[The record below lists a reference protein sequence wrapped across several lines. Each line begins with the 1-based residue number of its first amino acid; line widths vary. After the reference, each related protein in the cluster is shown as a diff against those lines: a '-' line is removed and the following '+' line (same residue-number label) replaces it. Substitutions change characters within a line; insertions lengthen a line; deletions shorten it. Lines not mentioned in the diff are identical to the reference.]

1 MKYRIKEIFFT
12 QQGEGKNTGK
22 DFIFV
27 RFSGCNLWSGQ
38 EKHRASAICKFCD
51 TDFYGT
57 DGINGGKYQVK
68 ELIEKIKSL
77 WISADSK
84 IRVVLTGG
92 EPLLQVDKALI
103 SALKKENIYIAV
115 ETNGT
120 LEAPDGIDWICMSP
134 KANTEIKL
142 RKGSEVKVVYPQ
154 KNLNPDNFNVLDFK
168 NFYIQPMDSENYED
182 NVSQSV
188 KYCMQNPNWKLS
200 LQTHKILGIR

>member
-1 MKYRIKEIFFT
+1 MTYRIKEIFFT

-27 RFSGCNLWSGQ
+27 RFSGCNLWSGK
-38 EKHRASAICKFCD
+38 EKNRASAICSFCD

-57 DGINGGKYQVK
+57 DGINGGKYLAK
-68 ELIEKIKSL
+68 DLIEKIKSL
-77 WISADSK
+77 WISADNQ

-92 EPLLQVDKALI
+92 EPLLQVDKGLI

>member
-57 DGINGGKYQVK
+57 DGINGGKYQAK

-77 WISADSK
+77 WISVDSQ

-92 EPLLQVDKALI
+92 EPLLQVDKGLI

-120 LEAPDGIDWICMSP
+120 LDAPDGIDWICMSP

-188 KYCMQNPNWKLS
+188 KFCMQNPNWKLS

>member
-57 DGINGGKYQVK
+57 DGINGGKYQAK
-68 ELIEKIKSL
+68 ELIKKIKSL
-77 WISADSK
+77 WISADSQ

-92 EPLLQVDKALI
+92 EPLLQVDKGLI
-103 SALKKENIYIAV
+103 NALKTENIYIAV

-188 KYCMQNPNWKLS
+188 KFCMQNPNWKLS

>member
-57 DGINGGKYQVK
+57 DGINGGKYEVK

-77 WISADSK
+77 WISADSQ

-92 EPLLQVDKALI
+92 EPLLQVDEVLI
-103 SALKKENIYIAV
+103 SALKNEDIYIAV

-154 KNLNPDNFNVLDFK
+154 KNLNPENFNVLDFK

>member
-57 DGINGGKYQVK
+57 DGINGGKYQAK

-92 EPLLQVDKALI
+92 EPLLQVDEGLI

-168 NFYIQPMDSENYED
+168 NFYIQPMDSKNYED

-188 KYCMQNPNWKLS
+188 KFCMQNPNWKLS

>member
-1 MKYRIKEIFFT
+1 MTYRIKEIFFT

-27 RFSGCNLWSGQ
+27 RFSGCNLWSGK
-38 EKHRASAICKFCD
+38 EKNRASAICSFCD

-57 DGINGGKYQVK
+57 DGINGGKYEVK

-92 EPLLQVDKALI
+92 EPLLQVDKGLI
-103 SALKKENIYIAV
+103 SALKKEDIYIAV

>member
-57 DGINGGKYQVK
+57 DGINGGKYQAK
-68 ELIEKIKSL
+68 ELIKKIKSL
-77 WISADSK
+77 WISADSQ

-92 EPLLQVDKALI
+92 EPLLQVDKGLI
-103 SALKKENIYIAV
+103 SALKKENIYIAI

-188 KYCMQNPNWKLS
+188 KFCMQNPNWKLS

>member
-1 MKYRIKEIFFT
+1 MTYRIKEIFFT

-27 RFSGCNLWSGQ
+27 RFSGCNLWSGK
-38 EKHRASAICKFCD
+38 EKNRASAVCSFCD

-57 DGINGGKYQVK
+57 DGINGGKYEAK

-77 WISADSK
+77 WISADSQ

-92 EPLLQVDKALI
+92 EPLLQVDKPLI
-103 SALKKENIYIAV
+103 DALKNEDIYIAV

-142 RKGSEVKVVYPQ
+142 KKGSEVKVVYPQ
-154 KNLNPDNFNVLDFK
+154 KNLNPDDFNILNFK
-168 NFYIQPMDSENYED
+168 NFYIQPMDSQSYED
-182 NVSQSV
+182 NVSQAV
-188 KYCMQNPNWKLS
+188 KYCMRNPNWKLS

>member
-57 DGINGGKYQVK
+57 DGINGGKYQAK

-77 WISADSK
+77 WISADSQ

-92 EPLLQVDKALI
+92 EPLLQVDKGLI
-103 SALKKENIYIAV
+103 SALNKENIYIAL

>member
-1 MKYRIKEIFFT
+1 MTYRIKEIFFT

-27 RFSGCNLWSGQ
+27 RFSGCNLWSGK
-38 EKHRASAICKFCD
+38 EKNRASAVCSFCD

-57 DGINGGKYQVK
+57 DGINGGKYMAK

-77 WISADSK
+77 WISADSQ

-92 EPLLQVDKALI
+92 EPLLQVDKPLI
-103 SALKKENIYIAV
+103 DALKNEDIYIAV

-142 RKGSEVKVVYPQ
+142 KKGSEVKVVYPQ
-154 KNLNPDNFNVLDFK
+154 KNLNPDDFNVLDFK
-168 NFYIQPMDSENYED
+168 NFYIQPMDSQSYED
-182 NVSQSV
+182 NVSQAV
-188 KYCMQNPNWKLS
+188 KYCMRNPNWKLS

>member
-57 DGINGGKYQVK
+57 DGINGGKYLAK

-77 WISADSK
+77 WISADSQ

-92 EPLLQVDKALI
+92 EPLLQVDKGLI
-103 SALKKENIYIAV
+103 NALKTENIYIAV

>member
-1 MKYRIKEIFFT
+1 MTYRIKEIFFT

-27 RFSGCNLWSGQ
+27 RFSGCNLWSGK
-38 EKHRASAICKFCD
+38 EKNRATAVCSFCD

-57 DGINGGKYQVK
+57 DGINGGKYLAK
-68 ELIEKIKSL
+68 ELIEKIKSP
-77 WISADSK
+77 WISADSQ

-92 EPLLQVDKALI
+92 EPLLQVDKPLI
-103 SALKKENIYIAV
+103 DALKNEHIYIAV

-142 RKGSEVKVVYPQ
+142 KKGSEVKVVYPQ
-154 KNLNPDNFNVLDFK
+154 KNLNPDDFNVLDFK
-168 NFYIQPMDSENYED
+168 NFYIQPMDSQSYED
-182 NVSQSV
+182 NVSQAV
-188 KYCMQNPNWKLS
+188 KFCMRNPNWKLS

>member
-57 DGINGGKYQVK
+57 DGINGGKYQAK
-68 ELIEKIKSL
+68 ELIKKIKSL
-77 WISADSK
+77 WISADRQ

-92 EPLLQVDKALI
+92 EPLLQVDEGLI

-120 LEAPDGIDWICMSP
+120 LDAPDGIDWICMSP

>member
-68 ELIEKIKSL
+68 ELIKKIKSL
-77 WISADSK
+77 WISADSQ

-92 EPLLQVDKALI
+92 EPLLQVDEGLI

-168 NFYIQPMDSENYED
+168 NFYIQPMDSKNYED

-188 KYCMQNPNWKLS
+188 KFCMQNPNWKLS

>member
-1 MKYRIKEIFFT
+1 MTYRIKEIFFT

-27 RFSGCNLWSGQ
+27 RFSGCNLWSGK
-38 EKHRASAICKFCD
+38 EKHRASAVCSFCD

-57 DGINGGKYQVK
+57 DGINGGKYMAK

-77 WISADSK
+77 WISADNQ

-92 EPLLQVDKALI
+92 EPLLQVDKPLI
-103 SALKKENIYIAV
+103 DALKNEDIYIAV

-142 RKGSEVKVVYPQ
+142 KKGSEVKVVYPQ
-154 KNLNPDNFNVLDFK
+154 KNLNPDDFNVLDFK
-168 NFYIQPMDSENYED
+168 NFYIQPMDSQSYED
-182 NVSQSV
+182 NVSQAV
-188 KYCMQNPNWKLS
+188 KYCMRNPNWKLS

>member
-57 DGINGGKYQVK
+57 DGINGGKYQAK

-77 WISADSK
+77 WISADSQ

-92 EPLLQVDKALI
+92 EPLLQVDKGLV

>member
-57 DGINGGKYQVK
+57 DGINGGKYQAK

-77 WISADSK
+77 WISADSQ

-92 EPLLQVDKALI
+92 EPLLQVDKGLI
-103 SALKKENIYIAV
+103 NALKTENIYIAV

>member
-57 DGINGGKYQVK
+57 DGINGGKYQAK
-68 ELIEKIKSL
+68 ELIKKIKSL
-77 WISADSK
+77 WISADSQ

-92 EPLLQVDKALI
+92 EPLLQVDKGLI

-120 LEAPDGIDWICMSP
+120 LDAPDGIDWICMSP

>member
-22 DFIFV
+22 DFILV

-57 DGINGGKYQVK
+57 DGINGGKYQAK

-77 WISADSK
+77 WISADSQ

-92 EPLLQVDKALI
+92 EPLLQVDKGLI

-188 KYCMQNPNWKLS
+188 KFCMQNPNWKLS

>member
-57 DGINGGKYQVK
+57 DGINGGKYLAK

-77 WISADSK
+77 WISADSQV
-84 IRVVLTGG
+84 RVVLTGG
-92 EPLLQVDKALI
+92 EPLLQVDKGLI

>member
-57 DGINGGKYQVK
+57 DGINGGKYLAK
-68 ELIEKIKSL
+68 DLIKKIKSL
-77 WISADSK
+77 WISADNQ

-92 EPLLQVDKALI
+92 EPLLQVDKGLI

>member
-57 DGINGGKYQVK
+57 DGINGGKYQAK

-77 WISADSK
+77 WISADSQ

-92 EPLLQVDKALI
+92 EPLLQVDEGLI

-154 KNLNPDNFNVLDFK
+154 KNLNPDNFNVLVF
-168 NFYIQPMDSENYED
+168 IIDSLLN
-182 NVSQSV
+182 S
-188 KYCMQNPNWKLS
+188 
-200 LQTHKILGIR
+200 

>member
-57 DGINGGKYQVK
+57 DGINGGKYQAK

-77 WISADSK
+77 WISADSQ

-92 EPLLQVDKALI
+92 EPLLQVDKGLI

-120 LEAPDGIDWICMSP
+120 LDAPDGIDWICMSP

>member
-57 DGINGGKYQVK
+57 DGINGGKYQAK

-77 WISADSK
+77 WISADSQ

-92 EPLLQVDKALI
+92 EPLLQVDEVLI

-120 LEAPDGIDWICMSP
+120 LDAPDGIDWICMSP

>member
-57 DGINGGKYQVK
+57 DGINGGKYQAK

-77 WISADSK
+77 WISADSQ

-92 EPLLQVDKALI
+92 EPLLQVDEGLI

-134 KANTEIKL
+134 KANTEIIL

-188 KYCMQNPNWKLS
+188 KFCMQNPNWKLS